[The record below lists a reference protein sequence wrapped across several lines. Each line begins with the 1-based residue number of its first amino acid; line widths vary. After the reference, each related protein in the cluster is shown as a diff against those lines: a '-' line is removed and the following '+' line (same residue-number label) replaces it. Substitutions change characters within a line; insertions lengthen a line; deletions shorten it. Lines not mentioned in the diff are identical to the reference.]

1 MYILFFLV
9 SIGMQLIKSFSL
21 YETLPKM
28 LDSSPKPNQLQ
39 ALDGIRF
46 LSMTWVILGH
56 VYILPMLPGLIRK
69 LKVLQ
74 YDFSPFIW
82 DINIH
87 YHRVSRS
94 DVCFLQWWLEK
105 LYIEQVKCFLR
116 IGGWNFI
123 VWAWDSA
130 CGIGVGRRKS
140 LCGHR
145 NKIKRQCKKYK
156 E

>member
-1 MYILFFLV
+1 MYISLFLV

-69 LKVLQ
+69 LKILQ
-74 YDFSPFIW
+74 YDFILLSQNLSQRCIFCK
-82 DINIH
+82 
-87 YHRVSRS
+87 S
-94 DVCFLQWWLEK
+94 D
-105 LYIEQVKCFLR
+105 
-116 IGGWNFI
+116 
-123 VWAWDSA
+123 
-130 CGIGVGRRKS
+130 
-140 LCGHR
+140 
-145 NKIKRQCKKYK
+145 
-156 E
+156 

>member
-1 MYILFFLV
+1 MMYIFLFLV

-74 YDFSPFIW
+74 CDFIPFI
-82 DINIH
+82 
-87 YHRVSRS
+87 
-94 DVCFLQWWLEK
+94 
-105 LYIEQVKCFLR
+105 
-116 IGGWNFI
+116 
-123 VWAWDSA
+123 
-130 CGIGVGRRKS
+130 
-140 LCGHR
+140 
-145 NKIKRQCKKYK
+145 
-156 E
+156 